1 MVEVERHSYDVVV
14 IGAGGAGL
22 RAVIEARERGLKVA
36 VVCKSLFGKAHTV
49 MAEGGCAAAMG
60 NANPKD
66 NWKTHFG
73 DTMRGGKFLNNWR
86 MAELHAKEAPDRVWE
101 LETYGALFDRTDDG
115 RISQRN
121 FGGHTYPRLAHVGD
135 RTGLEL
141 IRTLQ
146 QKVVSLQQEDH
157 AELGDYEA
165 RIKVFAECTITELLK
180 DQGAIAGAFGYWRE
194 SGRFIVFEAPA
205 VVLATGGIG
214 KSFKVTSNSWEYT
227 GDGHALALRA
237 GATLINMEFVQFHP
251 TGMVWPPSVKGIL
264 VTEGVRGDGG
274 VLKNSENSRFMFDY
288 IPPVFK
294 GQYAET
300 EEEADQWLK
309 DNDSA
314 RRTPDL
320 LPRDEV
326 ARAINSEVKAGRGT
340 PHGGVYL
347 DIASRLTPAEIKR
360 RLPSMYHQFKELAEV
375 DITTQAMEVGPTCHY
390 VMGGVEVDADT
401 GAATVPGLFAAGE
414 CAGGMHGS
422 NRLGGNSLSDLLVFG
437 RRAGLGAAD
446 YVRALSSR
454 PAVSAEA
461 IDAAAQQALSP
472 FEGPKDG
479 SAPENPYALHMD
491 LQYVMNDLVG
501 IIRNADEIS
510 RALTLLAE
518 LWSRYHN
525 VLVEGHRQYNP
536 GWNLSIDLRNML
548 LVSEC
553 VARAALQRT
562 ESRGGHTRDDHPGM
576 DPNWRRILL
585 VCRAT
590 ETMGTGGSGSGDS
603 NCHINVTQQL
613 QTPMRPDLLE
623 LLRDLGV
630 GEILHRRRAGRASR
644 TERLN
649 DVQREYAGVARRRKL
664 WRTPRIH
671 RGGQRGRGRAGRHP
685 PSTTDADTG
694 SRSALELQS
703 WQVRILL
710 GRDQRQTATD
720 VHDADVDIRRGRDR
734 HGHPNADVSGDSRS
748 CYRRLVQLPKS
759 ARDPVF
765 RATQGATAQR
775 VPNGASRRCTLAG
788 VPQVH

>member
-1 MVEVERHSYDVVV
+1 
-14 IGAGGAGL
+14 
-22 RAVIEARERGLKVA
+22 
-36 VVCKSLFGKAHTV
+36 
-49 MAEGGCAAAMG
+49 
-60 NANPKD
+60 
-66 NWKTHFG
+66 
-73 DTMRGGKFLNNWR
+73 
-86 MAELHAKEAPDRVWE
+86 
-101 LETYGALFDRTDDG
+101 
-115 RISQRN
+115 
-121 FGGHTYPRLAHVGD
+121 
-135 RTGLEL
+135 
-141 IRTLQ
+141 
-146 QKVVSLQQEDH
+146 
-157 AELGDYEA
+157 
-165 RIKVFAECTITELLK
+165 
-180 DQGAIAGAFGYWRE
+180 
-194 SGRFIVFEAPA
+194 
-205 VVLATGGIG
+205 
-214 KSFKVTSNSWEYT
+214 
-227 GDGHALALRA
+227 
-237 GATLINMEFVQFHP
+237 
-251 TGMVWPPSVKGIL
+251 
-264 VTEGVRGDGG
+264 
-274 VLKNSENSRFMFDY
+274 MFDY

-375 DITTQAMEVGPTCHY
+375 DITTQAMEVGPTRHY

-562 ESRGGHTRDDHPGM
+562 ESRGGHTRDDHPVWT
-576 DPNWRRILL
+576 P
-585 VCRAT
+585 
-590 ETMGTGGSGSGDS
+590 TGAGS
-603 NCHINVTQQL
+603 CW
-613 QTPMRPDLLE
+613 
-623 LLRDLGV
+623 
-630 GEILHRRRAGRASR
+630 
-644 TERLN
+644 
-649 DVQREYAGVARRRKL
+649 YAGPPKPWAPVAAGPA
-664 WRTPRIH
+664 TPT
-671 RGGQRGRGRAGRHP
+671 ATSTS
-685 PSTTDADTG
+685 PSSCKRPCDPTCWSS
-694 SRSALELQS
+694 SRSRS
-703 WQVRILL
+703 WRN
-710 GRDQRQTATD
+710 TT
-720 VHDADVDIRRGRDR
+720 
-734 HGHPNADVSGDSRS
+734 PT
-748 CYRRLVQLPKS
+748 KS
-759 ARDPVF
+759 WPSIQDGEAK
-765 RATQGATAQR
+765 
-775 VPNGASRRCTLAG
+775 
-788 VPQVH
+788 